1 MKEIEFDAEAE
12 LAAIKKERS
21 LLKKRRYKR
30 RKSELDDFR
39 MQILKLY
46 EAGSTATNIQHF
58 LKKRGCEVHL
68 STVTRYLK
76 SFKEYG

>member
-12 LAAIKKERS
+12 LAVIEKERS

-46 EAGSTATNIQHF
+46 EAGSTATNIQYF
-58 LKKRGCEVHL
+58 LKKRGCSVHL